1 MIFAETKIDSSFPT
15 ARFSAKGYHKPYRL
29 DVSEKS
35 GGILVYI
42 NFSIPSRQLHCG
54 NLNLSIQAVPFEIN
68 LRKGKWLVIPV
79 YRPPSQ
85 KSEYF
90 SNESDKM
97 IDYFSVNYDNL
108 AIIGD
113 FNLDPSTGLLKH
125 FMNNNALCN
134 LINVNTCFK
143 GKGTCIDLIL
153 TNRKYSFKNTNTFE
167 TGLLRDHHHMIYT
180 MLKSIFEKG
189 EPIKLIYRDLWRSG
203 VMVITTAQL
212 HLSKPELRF
221 CAG

>member
-1 MIFAETKIDSSFPT
+1 
-15 ARFSAKGYHKPYRL
+15 
-29 DVSEKS
+29 
-35 GGILVYI
+35 
-42 NFSIPSRQLHCG
+42 
-54 NLNLSIQAVPFEIN
+54 
-68 LRKGKWLVIPV
+68 
-79 YRPPSQ
+79 
-85 KSEYF
+85 
-90 SNESDKM
+90 M
-97 IDYFSVNYDNL
+97 IDYFSVNYDNH

-113 FNLDPSTGLLKH
+113 FNLDPSTVLLKH
-125 FMNNNALCN
+125 FMNNNALYN

-143 GKGTCIDLIL
+143 GKGTSIDLIL

-167 TGLLRDHHHMIYT
+167 TGLSDHHHMIYT
-180 MLKSIFEKG
+180 MLKSIFEKA